1 MLRIDSLDYFS
12 LQNAS
17 VIPRTSE
24 IQNASSMKVSHLMS
38 QNSYNPG
45 ELLYVNQNEEK
56 VAIIKYE
63 IKNTGEDTTC
73 YISFF
78 GTQNAEPYSWHR
90 EIALL
95 DIPDEKQKGLSYS
108 VMMSFM
114 NEYCI
119 PHGVK
124 RIYIDADLWTKMYWK
139 EKMWKFLKEKWLI
152 KQIWSQSQEVCFVL
166 ET

>member
-63 IKNTGEDTTC
+63 IKNTGEDTTY

-78 GTQNAEPYSWHR
+78 GTQNAEPYS
-90 EIALL
+90 
-95 DIPDEKQKGLSYS
+95 
-108 VMMSFM
+108 
-114 NEYCI
+114 
-119 PHGVK
+119 
-124 RIYIDADLWTKMYWK
+124 
-139 EKMWKFLKEKWLI
+139 
-152 KQIWSQSQEVCFVL
+152 
-166 ET
+166 